1 MVVALVMLLGLS
13 PGFALAADEPDA
25 KGVWTD
31 YAAAEAPAIKTYR
44 GRTCYAIGTA
54 EELAWFAKEV
64 QDGRHLDANIVLTA
78 DIDLAAH
85 KWTPIYHYEGGAVED
100 LVCLQ
105 SDYAGSVYGDYYTIS
120 NLELAPL
127 VVEYIHEDASE
138 GYGVGDIDHA
148 EQYGFALT
156 TGTVQDIRFDGVRST
171 IETAGKGDIGDNVG
185 KKDVIY
191 DVHSLALISVGALA
205 LNVEI
210 AKPEISSVTGEYEYI
225 FLITGLEG
233 AKIYGTYV
241 HAGSVKT
248 TGDGTTTLID
258 AYEKLVEK
266 SVINVT
272 FNSEEEKL
280 SGVWGTNGMSGS
292 KECYTSIELFESDKL
307 GEKKEDSWFTPENI
321 YEVLGVASPAWS
333 ISDGELIFGKA
344 DRFAYDPWTDY
355 AAEEAPKIVTYNGKE
370 CYAIGTAEELA
381 WFAREV
387 QNASVTLEH
396 PEKPGIEGA
405 ITAKD
410 DILSAN
416 VVLTADIDLGTHDWT
431 PIYRHTGARFSWVE
445 WQTAY
450 SGDFYGDCHTV
461 SGLYLAPLDVDYVYP
476 VDSTSKFMHYKT
488 GDIEHNEEYG
498 FVVTTGTVQDIK
510 FDGVYLDVS
519 DGGAGELRKFSGM
532 YTFIYDVKNLLLI
545 NGDTA
550 VTDIEIANV
559 EISVKTGEA
568 DYIQL
573 VGIDD
578 DGVVAGVYI
587 HDGTITDSG
596 DGTTWLIDA
605 YFKKVRN
612 TVVYLDEFEVGN
624 EDYSG
629 IWAEDPEGDE
639 QPKLTDC
646 YTNID
651 YEARKLC
658 DYQVGNTMNKGWFTA
673 ENVYD
678 AMTNDRDTT
687 AWSLYKD
694 VLMLDGKGVK
704 SEVRQESYR
713 FGDVN
718 EDGEIDLL
726 DFTLLRNYLAE
737 GYTVED
743 HPSADVDGDREINIK
758 DVLLLWEMLTAQG

>member
-1 MVVALVMLLGLS
+1 M
-13 PGFALAADEPDA
+13 
-25 KGVWTD
+25 
-31 YAAAEAPAIKTYR
+31 
-44 GRTCYAIGTA
+44 
-54 EELAWFAKEV
+54 
-64 QDGRHLDANIVLTA
+64 
-78 DIDLAAH
+78 
-85 KWTPIYHYEGGAVED
+85 
-100 LVCLQ
+100 
-105 SDYAGSVYGDYYTIS
+105 
-120 NLELAPL
+120 
-127 VVEYIHEDASE
+127 
-138 GYGVGDIDHA
+138 
-148 EQYGFALT
+148 
-156 TGTVQDIRFDGVRST
+156 
-171 IETAGKGDIGDNVG
+171 
-185 KKDVIY
+185 
-191 DVHSLALISVGALA
+191 
-205 LNVEI
+205 
-210 AKPEISSVTGEYEYI
+210 
-225 FLITGLEG
+225 
-233 AKIYGTYV
+233 
-241 HAGSVKT
+241 
-248 TGDGTTTLID
+248 
-258 AYEKLVEK
+258 
-266 SVINVT
+266 
-272 FNSEEEKL
+272 
-280 SGVWGTNGMSGS
+280 
-292 KECYTSIELFESDKL
+292 
-307 GEKKEDSWFTPENI
+307 
-321 YEVLGVASPAWS
+321 
-333 ISDGELIFGKA
+333 
-344 DRFAYDPWTDY
+344 
-355 AAEEAPKIVTYNGKE
+355 
-370 CYAIGTAEELA
+370 
-381 WFAREV
+381 
-387 QNASVTLEH
+387 
-396 PEKPGIEGA
+396 
-405 ITAKD
+405 
-410 DILSAN
+410 
-416 VVLTADIDLGTHDWT
+416 
-431 PIYRHTGARFSWVE
+431 
-445 WQTAY
+445 
-450 SGDFYGDCHTV
+450 
-461 SGLYLAPLDVDYVYP
+461 
-476 VDSTSKFMHYKT
+476 
-488 GDIEHNEEYG
+488 
-498 FVVTTGTVQDIK
+498 VTTGTVQDLK
-510 FDGVYLDVS
+510 LDGVYLDVS